1 MDIQGNRYRQKNEN
15 AVLNSALL
23 SMYCPLYNSLQ
34 PISVSVGLGVKHVCK
49 NK

>member
-1 MDIQGNRYRQKNEN
+1 MDTQGNRYRQKKC
-15 AVLNSALL
+15 VLNSALL